1 MDVTNQIQQ
10 NVLAYSASDN
20 TNANQLV
27 SSKRLN
33 YAEGATLQ
41 KPEVANLTAIPFT
54 LSYSD
59 TVGLFGVEN
68 YFLKVNAA
76 IDGEIVLACFVE
88 EGWNCAFVEGVT
100 PTTGTTVTYYAPTSP
115 NNPNSQRPIDANEYR
130 IDDAQ
135 GNAVSSTNTIDAG
148 DLVTV
153 NLNQITYTGVF
164 QPTTPPNFTFQWV
177 YRGTVGEG
185 YPVGTADTPITG
197 ATSQSFTVPVDG
209 GGLVG
214 KHLNCRVT
222 YDSVNPGGNI
232 GQVTSL
238 VQNNGVYAFVATGPV
253 NAGTSYEN
261 AAFYPDLSSDETGW
275 SGSEFLQ
282 DTLPK
287 FEEDAYYS
295 VVLTRKDTGN
305 IYNDKHIDYR
315 LYTKDGREH
324 PYDRMFI
331 KANDHF
337 YIGVHARN
345 TRSLTYGFDCT
356 IGTEFRALSAI
367 ENKDEIM
374 HSDERQSF

>member
-88 EGWNCAFVEGVT
+88 EGWNCAFVEGVP

-115 NNPNSQRPIDANEYR
+115 YPPNSQRPIDANEYR

-148 DLVTV
+148 DLITV
-153 NLNQITYTGVF
+153 NLNQVTYTGAF
-164 QPTTPPNFTFQWV
+164 PPATPPNFTFQWV
-177 YRGTVGEG
+177 
-185 YPVGTADTPITG
+185 
-197 ATSQSFTVPVDG
+197 
-209 GGLVG
+209 
-214 KHLNCRVT
+214 
-222 YDSVNPGGNI
+222 
-232 GQVTSL
+232 
-238 VQNNGVYAFVATGPV
+238 
-253 NAGTSYEN
+253 
-261 AAFYPDLSSDETGW
+261 
-275 SGSEFLQ
+275 
-282 DTLPK
+282 
-287 FEEDAYYS
+287 
-295 VVLTRKDTGN
+295 
-305 IYNDKHIDYR
+305 
-315 LYTKDGREH
+315 
-324 PYDRMFI
+324 
-331 KANDHF
+331 
-337 YIGVHARN
+337 
-345 TRSLTYGFDCT
+345 
-356 IGTEFRALSAI
+356 
-367 ENKDEIM
+367 
-374 HSDERQSF
+374 